1 MSLASRLAPRE
12 TAAAHRQ
19 RSLSSEIGRALPRVR
34 LRLWLE
40 SGEELY
46 FGLGRAQLLLA
57 VDRLGSLR
65 QAAASLGMSYRAAW
79 GKLQQ
84 SERALGLK
92 LVENRGSR
100 HDGMEL
106 TPEGRALAGLFQQWF
121 EAVEAE
127 ARDLAERIFPFR
139 ARCFGESARACLAEN
154 STVSEP

>member
-1 MSLASRLAPRE
+1 MSLESRHNPQE
-12 TAAAHRQ
+12 SAALHLPQ
-19 RSLSSEIGRALPRVR
+19 SLSPEIGRALPRVR

-40 SGEELY
+40 SGKELY

-65 QAAASLGMSYRAAW
+65 QAAASMGMSYRAAW

-100 HDGMEL
+100 HDGVEL
-106 TPEGRALAGLFQQWF
+106 TPEGRALAGLFLQWF

-139 ARCFGESARACLAEN
+139 ARCFGEPAQACPVEDDP
-154 STVSEP
+154 VSES

>member
-1 MSLASRLAPRE
+1 MSLESRSAPRE
-12 TAAAHRQ
+12 TADAHLR

-84 SERALGLK
+84 SERALGRK

-100 HDGMEL
+100 HDGVEL
-106 TPEGRALAGLFQQWF
+106 TPEGRALARLFQQWF
-121 EAVEAE
+121 EAVELE
-127 ARDLAERIFPFR
+127 ARDLAEQIFPFR
-139 ARCFGESARACLAEN
+139 ARCFGESAQVCSVE
-154 STVSEP
+154 SGTVSEP

>member
-1 MSLASRLAPRE
+1 MNPEVLANAPAQAVAGVR
-12 TAAAHRQ
+12 AH
-19 RSLSSEIGRALPRVR
+19 SPELVLALPRVR

-40 SGEELY
+40 TGEELY

-84 SERALGLK
+84 SEQALGFK
-92 LVENRGSR
+92 LLESRGSR
-100 HDGMEL
+100 HEGVEL
-106 TPEGRALAGLFQQWF
+106 TPEGRDMVRRFRQWF

-127 ARDLAERIFPFR
+127 ARDLAERIFPFQVR
-139 ARCFGESARACLAEN
+139 GFEDPAPCSGHADAVPES
-154 STVSEP
+154 

>member
-1 MSLASRLAPRE
+1 MNPEA
-12 TAAAHRQ
+12 
-19 RSLSSEIGRALPRVR
+19 RANGPEQAGGAVRTPSPELGLTLPRVR

-40 SGEELY
+40 NGEEFY

-84 SERALGLK
+84 SEQALGFK
-92 LVENRGSR
+92 LVESRGSR
-100 HDGMEL
+100 HEGVEL
-106 TPEGRALAGLFQQWF
+106 TPEGRDMARRFRQWF

-127 ARDLAERIFPFR
+127 ARDLAGRIFPFQ
-139 ARCFGESARACLAEN
+139 ARGFEDPAPCSGHADAVPES
-154 STVSEP
+154 